1 MQPGNWTRAFRN
13 LCAVAAQMH
22 RVAKARILHGLGDP
36 IAISLL
42 LFRRFRRWQQ
52 QVCRTRT
59 AEGFGKRSGI
69 AHISRERLS
78 AFVHK
83 ALQSSRVAPNDA
95 HLLAL
100 REKEIGDDRAG
111 MAGRPQNHIHF
122 IRNNGCTHRYY
133 LLGLVK
139 GASNAFGA
147 IALSSAVTSGM
158 CRRTWEGRSQIR
170 PWSPRPVKRPNAL

>member
-1 MQPGNWTRAFRN
+1 MQSRDRTPAFRN
-13 LCAVAAQMH
+13 LRAVAAQMH
-22 RVAKARILHGLGDP
+22 CVAKARFPYGLGDR

-42 LFRRFRRWQQ
+42 LFRGFRRWQQ
-52 QVCRTRT
+52 QVCSTRT

-111 MAGRPQNHIHF
+111 MAGRP
-122 IRNNGCTHRYY
+122 
-133 LLGLVK
+133 
-139 GASNAFGA
+139 
-147 IALSSAVTSGM
+147 
-158 CRRTWEGRSQIR
+158 
-170 PWSPRPVKRPNAL
+170 